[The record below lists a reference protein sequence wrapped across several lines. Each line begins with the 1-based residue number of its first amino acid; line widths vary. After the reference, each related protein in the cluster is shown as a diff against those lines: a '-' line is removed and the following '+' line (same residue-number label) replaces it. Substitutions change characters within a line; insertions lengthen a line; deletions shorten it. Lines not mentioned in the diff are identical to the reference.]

1 MRYYMGSRSMTLGKI
16 EQSIITTSWAFT
28 EERPLIGVFGD
39 SSKGKINKI
48 GFVSLDM
55 QCQNGFDIDDTSPD
69 SPIHFR
75 PDPLDD
81 PIGSGN
87 NHSQNGITFFEDL
100 EEN

>member
-1 MRYYMGSRSMTLGKI
+1 MTFGKI

-28 EERPLIGVFGD
+28 EDRPLIGVFGD
-39 SSKGKINKI
+39 SSKGKINRI

-55 QCQNGFDIDDTSPD
+55 QCQNGFDIDDTSYD

-75 PDPLDD
+75 ADPLDETR
-81 PIGSGN
+81 GSEN
-87 NHSQNGITFFEDL
+87 THSSNGIIVFEDL

>member
-1 MRYYMGSRSMTLGKI
+1 MTLGKI

-28 EERPLIGVFGD
+28 EDRPLIGLFGD
-39 SSKGKINKI
+39 SSKGKINRI

-75 PDPLDD
+75 ADPIDE

-87 NHSQNGITFFEDL
+87 NHSISGMTVLEDL